1 MHSNT
6 ARSPVSL
13 LTASIREECPY
24 LEQWAR
30 ASSAACW
37 RVIPAIGM
45 APPISL
51 PATLGP
57 AQPDSTNITA
67 KVSNNVAIRRFMVA
81 LLTLRRL
88 FWGGT
93 QCRED
98 REG

>member
-13 LTASIREECPY
+13 LTASIREECPCWDK
-24 LEQWAR
+24 WAR

-67 KVSNNVAIRRFMVA
+67 NASNNVTIRRFMVT
-81 LLTLRRL
+81 LLTLHRL
-88 FWGGT
+88 FWGET
-93 QCRED
+93 QYRED